1 MEPSQKNIIF
11 LKLNEYPMTFS
22 LQIYIF
28 LCDNG
33 HKLFEIWIQ
42 PIIIQDSPQNLTY
55 AEVSR
60 LVSNGQIFSKTEK
73 KFFFKMSMFSTF
85 LAYFNRM
92 NHQLFQNPRNFK

>member
-1 MEPSQKNIIF
+1 MSNDIF
-11 LKLNEYPMTFS
+11 FTNLH
-22 LQIYIF
+22 F

-42 PIIIQDSPQNLTY
+42 PIIIQDSPPTLTY

-73 KFFFKMSMFSTF
+73 IRKKVFF
-85 LAYFNRM
+85 
-92 NHQLFQNPRNFK
+92 